1 MSAAANPAAG
11 GVWRCGPGDEGYPDC
26 LSDLEGDLPR
36 LFGVGDRR
44 ALAGFDHDT
53 AVTIVGARR
62 ASAYGLRVA
71 EQLAFDVAAAG
82 LTVVSGMALGIDA
95 AAHRGALRA
104 GGTTIAVLGNGPDVA
119 YPSIHRRLHEQ
130 IQACGAVISEYPP
143 GSHARKHHFRERN
156 RLMAA
161 LGKMAVIVEAAL
173 PSGSLITARVAL
185 DLGRSVGAVP
195 GHVDARI
202 ATGTNQLLRDG
213 AAVIRDYRDVLD
225 ALLGVGVEQREP
237 ARPALEPLLAEILD
251 LVEGGTG
258 TVDQIAVACG
268 IEAGEAA
275 VALARLELL
284 GLVSA
289 GPVGGFEPRGR
300 WG

>member
-1 MSAAANPAAG
+1 MSASANSVG
-11 GVWRCGPGDEGYPDC
+11 SEVWRCGPGDEGYPEC
-26 LSDLEGDLPR
+26 FADLDGELPR
-36 LFGVGDRR
+36 LFGVGDRQ
-44 ALAGFDHDT
+44 ALGRLDHDT
-53 AVTIVGARR
+53 TVTIVGARR

-104 GGTTIAVLGNGPDVA
+104 GGSTIAVLGNGPDVA

-130 IQACGAVISEYPP
+130 IQGAGAVISEYPP
-143 GSHARKHHFRERN
+143 GSRARKHHFRERN

-161 LGKMAVIVEAAL
+161 LGKMAVIVEGAL
-173 PSGSLITARVAL
+173 PSGSLITADEAL
-185 DLGRSVGAVP
+185 KIGRSLGAVP
-195 GHVDARI
+195 GHVDARV
-202 ATGTNQLLRDG
+202 AAGTNQLLREG

-225 ALLGVGVEQREP
+225 SLLGIGAERRERE
-237 ARPALEPLLAEILD
+237 RPTLEPLLAEILD

-284 GLVSA
+284 GLISA
-289 GPVGGFEPRGR
+289 GPIGGFEPRGR
-300 WG
+300 WR

>member
-1 MSAAANPAAG
+1 MSG
-11 GVWRCGPGDEGYPDC
+11 EVWRCGPGDEGYPQC
-26 LSDLEGDLPR
+26 FGDLEGELPR
-36 LFGVGDRR
+36 LFGVGDQRT
-44 ALAGFDHDT
+44 LIDLDHDT
-53 AVTIVGARR
+53 TVTIVGARR

-71 EQLAFDVAAAG
+71 EQLAFDLAAAG

-104 GGTTIAVLGNGPDVA
+104 GGATIAVLGNGPDVA
-119 YPSIHRRLHEQ
+119 YPSVHRRLYEQ
-130 IQACGAVISEYPP
+130 IRASGAVISEYPP
-143 GSHARKHHFRERN
+143 GTSARKHHFRERN

-202 ATGTNQLLRDG
+202 AAGTNQLLRDG

-225 ALLGVGVEQREP
+225 GLFVVGAERYQP
-237 ARPALEPLLAEILD
+237 APPSLEPLLAEVLD

-284 GLVSA
+284 GYVSA
-289 GPVGGFEPRGR
+289 GPLGGFERRGGMQR
-300 WG
+300 LN